1 MVEALRK
8 EMIIMFVIFFILILA
23 GAYFVGAIAFPQIIG
38 SIRYRN
44 IRSVGATLFTI
55 FLWVIILIV
64 LTIIAHKF
72 LSDYLIAYYM
82 GMVPPFLMTLGT
94 KNIE

>member
-1 MVEALRK
+1 M
-8 EMIIMFVIFFILILA
+8 
-23 GAYFVGAIAFPQIIG
+23 GSIAFPQIIG

-55 FLWVIILIV
+55 SLWTIILII
-64 LTIIAHKF
+64 LTILVHLF
-72 LSDYLIAYYM
+72 LSDYLIAYYI
-82 GMVPPFLMTLGT
+82 GIVPPFLMTLGT